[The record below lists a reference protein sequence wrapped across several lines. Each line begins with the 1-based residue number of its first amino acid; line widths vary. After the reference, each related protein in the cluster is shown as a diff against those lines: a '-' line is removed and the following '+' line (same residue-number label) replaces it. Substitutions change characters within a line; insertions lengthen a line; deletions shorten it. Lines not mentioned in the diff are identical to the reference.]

1 MGIIRFGFVLALLA
15 GHASAETAADDPRQ
29 ICVKQANAFEA
40 MVDVYQS
47 GVPRDKAEQAMR
59 QRYPGST
66 IADWR
71 QEVPQHLFTFAYQ
84 DRGLN
89 VPASRGFFYN
99 LCLTEMAGIDSPQ
112 STAALLA
119 AAKKCQQQPGTSPA
133 AIAKCIDQATLP
145 IVSAA
150 LRAKKAA
157 Q

>member
-1 MGIIRFGFVLALLA
+1 MRLKSYTIALALLA
-15 GHASAETAADDPRQ
+15 GYADAGAAAEDPRQ
-29 ICVKQANAFEA
+29 ICVKQANAIEA
-40 MVDVYQS
+40 MVEVYQS

-71 QEVPQHLFTFAYQ
+71 QEVPQHLFKFAYQ

-89 VPASRGFFYN
+89 VPASRGFFFN
-99 LCLTEMAGIDSPQ
+99 LCLTEMAGIDSPT

-119 AAKKCQQQPGTSPA
+119 AAKQCQQQPGTSPA
-133 AIAKCIDQATLP
+133 AIQKCIDQATLP

-150 LRAKKAA
+150 MRAKKAA